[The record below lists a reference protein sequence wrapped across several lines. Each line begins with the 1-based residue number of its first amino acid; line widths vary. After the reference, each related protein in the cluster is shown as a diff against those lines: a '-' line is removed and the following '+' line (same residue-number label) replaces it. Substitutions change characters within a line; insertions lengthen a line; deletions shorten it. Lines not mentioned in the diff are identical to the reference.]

1 MFVLGKDNVVYVV
14 LVNTIMCLGN
24 LKNRTIFM
32 TFDYRHHLDLSFFFL
47 LDCVPFFFLFSQRKI
62 QEDHIHESID
72 VFFCLMVAE
81 TTPV

>member
-1 MFVLGKDNVVYVV
+1 
-14 LVNTIMCLGN
+14 
-24 LKNRTIFM
+24 M